1 MKKKKNLASERISP
15 HCTRL
20 YISVCLSVCLT
31 PCWLV
36 CQVHLVCTI
45 FLQFFLE
52 IFYNKVGNLIARMGY
67 CHCKPM
73 HPLFAQ
79 WGIFASINVIALKP
93 CSCIVSNFQY
103 FFCEIYLSLSFVWE
117 IAHTSNDRCKP
128 NFTGVSAMYSLL
140 NLLNSLSFMIM

>member
-1 MKKKKNLASERISP
+1 MSLQKGFHPI
-15 HCTRL
+15 T
-20 YISVCLSVCLT
+20 VGFTFLSVCQSLYN
-31 PCWLV
+31 PLLACLSSAPG
-36 CQVHLVCTI
+36 LSYF
-45 FLQFFLE
+45 FLQFFFLE
-52 IFYNKVGNLIARMGY
+52 IFCNKVRNLIARMGY

-128 NFTGVSAMYSLL
+128 NFTGISAM
-140 NLLNSLSFMIM
+140 